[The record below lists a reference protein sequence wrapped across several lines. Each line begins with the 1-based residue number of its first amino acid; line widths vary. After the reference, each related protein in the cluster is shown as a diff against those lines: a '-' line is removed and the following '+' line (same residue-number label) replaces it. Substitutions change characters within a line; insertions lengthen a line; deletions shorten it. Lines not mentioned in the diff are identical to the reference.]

1 MGSVAIY
8 KGIACELLPE
18 ETPFPTRLKVILHD
32 SIPKALQ
39 EGFSYQG
46 YPNEMMKE
54 VTPEELHYL

>member
-18 ETPFPTRLKVILHD
+18 ETPFPTRLKVILLKVILHD

-39 EGFSYQG
+39 EGFSY
-46 YPNEMMKE
+46 
-54 VTPEELHYL
+54 

>member
-18 ETPFPTRLKVILHD
+18 ETPFPTRLKVILLKVILLKVILHD

-39 EGFSYQG
+39 EGFSY
-46 YPNEMMKE
+46 
-54 VTPEELHYL
+54 